1 MSFEALESIWTLL
14 VGTVGALR
22 AASTIRG
29 TREARRAGVRVSVRI
44 ASYYWVADTFD
55 ADVSRRALF
64 ISTGGVADAVVAY
77 KPVWT

>member
-1 MSFEALESIWTLL
+1 MSFEALKSIWTLL
-14 VGTVGALR
+14 VGTIGALR

-29 TREARRAGVRVSVRI
+29 TREARRAGVSVRI